1 MAKEFYNP
9 IKSEK
14 THMGAI
20 TTFISDDIDEDLKTV
35 PGIGSVFVGL
45 LKEQGVTSTISLIG
59 KFLSLHEHGMT
70 ALEHCVSWK
79 CLPASHT
86 PILDPR
92 S

>member
-35 PGIGSVFVGL
+35 PGIG
-45 LKEQGVTSTISLIG
+45 
-59 KFLSLHEHGMT
+59 
-70 ALEHCVSWK
+70 W
-79 CLPASHT
+79 
-86 PILDPR
+86 
-92 S
+92 